1 MPSKMLPNLARTNL
15 ASSFFCCF
23 LLVRRSGSMNPR
35 RRLFV
40 TIFAALLFFAPALG
54 GISTDFHNADT
65 DALLTRPRPLPLGHL
80 DVSPGI
86 ERVWSASNDPG
97 LSKRACNR
105 SIRRDPVP
113 RRVDV
118 EMKEFVVEEKYRR
131 PAIFSIKSL

>member
-1 MPSKMLPNLARTNL
+1 
-15 ASSFFCCF
+15 
-23 LLVRRSGSMNPR
+23 
-35 RRLFV
+35 
-40 TIFAALLFFAPALG
+40 LG

-86 ERVWSASNDPG
+86 ERVWSASKDPG

>member
-1 MPSKMLPNLARTNL
+1 
-15 ASSFFCCF
+15 
-23 LLVRRSGSMNPR
+23 MNPR

-54 GISTDFHNADT
+54 GISTDFYDADT

-80 DVSPGI
+80 DASPGI

-105 SIRRDPVP
+105 SIRRDTVP
-113 RRVDV
+113 RRVDDV
-118 EMKEFVVEEKYRR
+118 DDAPSNF
-131 PAIFSIKSL
+131 

>member
-1 MPSKMLPNLARTNL
+1 
-15 ASSFFCCF
+15 
-23 LLVRRSGSMNPR
+23 MNPR

-113 RRVDV
+113 RR
-118 EMKEFVVEEKYRR
+118 EMWVYTFELLVVAESTGGQRYFHIYEFSCMR
-131 PAIFSIKSL
+131 I